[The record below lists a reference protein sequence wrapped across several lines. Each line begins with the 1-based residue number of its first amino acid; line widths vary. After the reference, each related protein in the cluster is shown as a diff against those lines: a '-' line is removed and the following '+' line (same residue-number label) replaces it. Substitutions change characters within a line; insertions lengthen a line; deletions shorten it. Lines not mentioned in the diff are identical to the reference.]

1 MPKLWTCFP
10 RWAAILFFLWS
21 TPTPR
26 QPLNVGRIKD
36 SGHEEYFWEINEKLN
51 QKREALIRKTNGIS
65 DGGKVLSIKRL
76 LP

>member
-1 MPKLWTCFP
+1 
-10 RWAAILFFLWS
+10 
-21 TPTPR
+21 
-26 QPLNVGRIKD
+26 LNVGRIKD